1 VTVARATELVAAEAQ
16 PRLDRFLA
24 DAGVLPSRTVAARL
38 ARDGAITVNGRPAR
52 ASRAL
57 AAGDRVQVVVP
68 DQVPALPQA
77 EAIALDVVYEDEDML
92 VVNKPAGMVVHPGAG
107 QLTGTLVNALL
118 ARHTDWPT
126 IGDPQRPGIVHRL
139 DKGTSGLMVV
149 ARHHDAHR
157 RLSADLAER
166 RVHRVYLA
174 LAKGLVKGPGA
185 IEAPIGRDPRNRQR
199 MAVVEGGR
207 AATTTFAILES
218 FQGATYLEVTLGSG
232 RTHQI
237 RVHLAAIG
245 HPLLGDVT
253 YGSVTGDPR
262 IGRPALHAHRLQ
274 LHHPRSGQP
283 MDFSAPPPADFT
295 ALLDALRSETYGT
308 SEASPR

>member
-1 VTVARATELVAAEAQ
+1 MTVAGATELVAEEPQ

-24 DAGVLPSRTVAARL
+24 AAGVLPSRTVAARL

-57 AAGDRVQVVVP
+57 AAGDRIQVVVP
-68 DQVPALPQA
+68 DQVPALPRA
-77 EAIALDVVYEDEDML
+77 EAIALDVVHEDEDML

-174 LAKGLVKGPGA
+174 VAKGLVKGPGA

-207 AATTTFAILES
+207 AASTTFDVLES
-218 FQGATYLEVTLGSG
+218 FQAATYLEVTLGSG

-245 HPLLGDVT
+245 HPLVGDAT
-253 YGSVTGDPR
+253 YGSVSGDAG
-262 IGRPALHAHRLQ
+262 IARPALHAHRLQ
-274 LHHPRSGQP
+274 LRHPRSGQQ
-283 MDFSAPPPADFT
+283 MEFSVPPPADFT
-295 ALLDALRSETYGT
+295 ALLEALRSETYGT
-308 SEASPR
+308 SEAPPR